1 MNAILAT
8 RLEWSSFCE
17 TQWNKK
23 AGTEGGEV
31 AQTKKPTQMSWL
43 FTFS

>member
-31 AQTKKPTQMSWL
+31 AQTKEAVSIL
-43 FTFS
+43 RRFFL